1 MKLTDLLADE
11 EEETAADKAAQEFE
25 NRPEDKAAAELKFLK
40 TQEDADQKL
49 ARELGA
55 FKFKPSNSGPELTSF
70 EPSTKSSFATGASGF
85 SFGGASNT
93 G

>member
-1 MKLTDLLADE
+1 MTFIADE
-11 EEETAADKAAQEFE
+11 EEETGADKAAQEFE

-70 EPSTKSSFATGASGF
+70 EPSTKSTSSFATGASGF

>member
-1 MKLTDLLADE
+1 MTFIADE
-11 EEETAADKAAQEFE
+11 EKETAADKAAQEFE
-25 NRPEDKAAAELKFLK
+25 NRPEDKAGAEPKSLK
-40 TQEDADQKL
+40 TQEEADLDL

-55 FKFKPSNSGPELTSF
+55 FKFIPSNSGPELTSF
-70 EPSTKSSFATGASGF
+70 EPSTKSTSSFATGASGF

>member
-1 MKLTDLLADE
+1 M
-11 EEETAADKAAQEFE
+11 
-25 NRPEDKAAAELKFLK
+25 
-40 TQEDADQKL
+40 

-70 EPSTKSSFATGASGF
+70 EPSTKSTFATGASGF

>member
-1 MKLTDLLADE
+1 M
-11 EEETAADKAAQEFE
+11 
-25 NRPEDKAAAELKFLK
+25 
-40 TQEDADQKL
+40 

-55 FKFKPSNSGPELTSF
+55 FKFIPSNSGPELTSF
-70 EPSTKSSFATGASGF
+70 EPSPKSAFATGASGF